1 VIPSLVCMVGPPS
14 SDLPLSED
22 QPRIKPI
29 PYVGISVMPDS
40 HSLTLSP
47 HTSIVFLRNERGKTN
62 A

>member
-29 PYVGISVMPDS
+29 PYVGISAGREES
-40 HSLTLSP
+40 
-47 HTSIVFLRNERGKTN
+47 